1 MALDHGYGV
10 LRGTLS
16 GHFRDPPD
24 NFGRWYHVHLNVDVF
39 GTKFEVAVDV
49 DSKQSAVGVQWKV
62 VNCRQSN
69 VGPASTTSLGYHSLG
84 SSSTSGALDHI
95 RHPVTKFFRWGRSG
109 FMFSWLPWFVLQP
122 WKSGTHLDASLALE
136 SILVIGQTVLVWGE
150 PFTTGSGM
158 HNVHQ
163 NQGDPVGSQWWS
175 QNGIWQDGG
184 VAVCGANGELKLFVS
199 KFTTQASKTDASGH
213 PA

>member
-24 NFGRWYHVHLNVDVF
+24 DFGRWYHVHLSVDVS
-39 GTKFEVAVDV
+39 GTNYEVAVDV
-49 DSKQSAVGVQWKV
+49 DSKQSSVGVQWKV
-62 VNCRQSN
+62 IRCRPSD
-69 VGPASTTSLGYHSLG
+69 VGPAATTGPGYHALAA
-84 SSSTSGALDHI
+84 SSTSGALDHI
-95 RHPVTKFFRWGRSG
+95 RHPVTAFFRWRRSG
-109 FMFSWLPWFVLQP
+109 WLFGWWRWLVLQP
-122 WKSGTHLDASLALE
+122 WKSGTYLDASLALE

-150 PFTTGSGM
+150 PFTTGSGI

-163 NQGDPVGSQWWS
+163 NQGDPTGSQWWDE
-175 QNGIWQDGG
+175 NGIWQDGG
-184 VAVCGANGELKLFVS
+184 VAVFGTAGELNLFVS
-199 KFTTQASKTDASGH
+199 KFTTQASKTDNSGH

>member
-16 GHFRDPPD
+16 AHFRDPPD
-24 NFGRWYHVHLNVDVF
+24 DFGRWFHVHLNVEVSA
-39 GTKFEVAVDV
+39 TKYEVAVDV
-49 DSKQSAVGVQWKV
+49 DSKQSSVGVQWKV
-62 VNCRQSN
+62 VRCRQSDVVPAAATS
-69 VGPASTTSLGYHSLG
+69 VGFHPLV

-95 RHPVTKFFRWGRSG
+95 RLPVTKYLRWGRSG
-109 FMFSWLPWFVLQP
+109 SMFSWLPWFVVQP
-122 WKSGTHLDASLALE
+122 WKSGTHVEASVALE
-136 SILVIGQTVLVWGE
+136 SILVIDQTVLVWGE
-150 PFTTGSGM
+150 PFTSGTGM

-163 NQGDPVGSQWWS
+163 NQGDPAGSLWWN

-184 VAVCGANGELKLFVS
+184 VAVFGSNGDLMLFVS
-199 KFTTQASKTDASGH
+199 KFTTQASKTDTSGH

>member
-1 MALDHGYGV
+1 
-10 LRGTLS
+10 
-16 GHFRDPPD
+16 
-24 NFGRWYHVHLNVDVF
+24 
-39 GTKFEVAVDV
+39 
-49 DSKQSAVGVQWKV
+49 
-62 VNCRQSN
+62 
-69 VGPASTTSLGYHSLG
+69 
-84 SSSTSGALDHI
+84 
-95 RHPVTKFFRWGRSG
+95 
-109 FMFSWLPWFVLQP
+109 MFSWLPWFVLQP

-136 SILVIGQTVLVWGE
+136 SILVVGQTVLVWGE

>member
-1 MALDHGYGV
+1 MALEHGYGV

-24 NFGRWYHVHLNVDVF
+24 NFGRWYHVHLNVDVS
-39 GTKFEVAVDV
+39 GSKYEVAVDV
-49 DSKQSAVGVQWKV
+49 DSKQSSVGVQWKV
-62 VNCRQSN
+62 VHCRQN
-69 VGPASTTSLGYHSLG
+69 DLGPAATTGAGYHPLTPL
-84 SSSTSGALDHI
+84 STSGALDHI
-95 RHPVTKFFRWGRSG
+95 RHPVTKFLRWRRNGC
-109 FMFSWLPWFVLQP
+109 WLPWLVLQP
-122 WKSGTHLDASLALE
+122 WRSGTYLDASLALE
-136 SILVIGQTVLVWGE
+136 SILVGGRTVLVWGE

-163 NQGDPVGSQWWS
+163 NQGDPAGSQWWD

-184 VAVCGANGELKLFVS
+184 VAVLGGNGELKLFVS
-199 KFTTQASKTDASGH
+199 KFTSQASKTDNGGH